1 MQLAGWINKI
11 RNLGGM
17 VFIDLRDRYGITQLT
32 IDPSKNTFQLP
43 ELKPEYVI
51 RITGTVI
58 PRPDSM
64 INAEM
69 VTGEIEVEPIE
80 LEVLSTCKELPFSI
94 DHENPVGE
102 DLRLEYRYLDLR
114 RKSMKENAIMRHK
127 IYLETMNFFDERDFI
142 HLETP
147 TFVKNTPE

>member
-17 VFIDLRDRYGITQLT
+17 VFIDLRDRYGIIQLT

-64 INAEM
+64 INTEM
-69 VTGEIEVEPIE
+69 ATGEIEVEPIE

-114 RKSMKENAIMRHK
+114 RKSMKENLPRINE
-127 IYLETMNFFDERDFI
+127 LF
-142 HLETP
+142 
-147 TFVKNTPE
+147 

>member
-58 PRPDSM
+58 P
-64 INAEM
+64 
-69 VTGEIEVEPIE
+69 
-80 LEVLSTCKELPFSI
+80 
-94 DHENPVGE
+94 
-102 DLRLEYRYLDLR
+102 
-114 RKSMKENAIMRHK
+114 
-127 IYLETMNFFDERDFI
+127 
-142 HLETP
+142 
-147 TFVKNTPE
+147 